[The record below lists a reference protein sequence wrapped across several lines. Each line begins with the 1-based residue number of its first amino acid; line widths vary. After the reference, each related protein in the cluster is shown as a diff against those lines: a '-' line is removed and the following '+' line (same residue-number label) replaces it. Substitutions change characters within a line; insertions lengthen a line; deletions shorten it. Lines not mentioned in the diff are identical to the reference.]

1 MNLRTILTCAGLSL
15 LTAACIREEAPN
27 AEADILTCV
36 VPGDVLK
43 AEPEITN
50 ESVTLTVKSDA
61 DITSLAPEFTLTP
74 GATISPASGTAFDFT
89 TPQIYTVTS
98 EDRAWTKRYTVR
110 CVVSGVSTEYHF
122 ENVTL
127 EPNNGRYQIFYDYTE
142 RGDSVTWASG
152 NAGFA
157 LTGVAESPQD
167 FPTMQDEAGYSGRC
181 AKLVTRGTG
190 SFGAMLGMPMAA
202 GNLFVG

>member
-74 GATISPASGTAFDFT
+74 GATISPASGTASCL
-89 TPQIYTVTS
+89 PLYYCIV
-98 EDRAWTKRYTVR
+98 
-110 CVVSGVSTEYHF
+110 
-122 ENVTL
+122 
-127 EPNNGRYQIFYDYTE
+127 
-142 RGDSVTWASG
+142 
-152 NAGFA
+152 
-157 LTGVAESPQD
+157 
-167 FPTMQDEAGYSGRC
+167 
-181 AKLVTRGTG
+181 
-190 SFGAMLGMPMAA
+190 
-202 GNLFVG
+202 